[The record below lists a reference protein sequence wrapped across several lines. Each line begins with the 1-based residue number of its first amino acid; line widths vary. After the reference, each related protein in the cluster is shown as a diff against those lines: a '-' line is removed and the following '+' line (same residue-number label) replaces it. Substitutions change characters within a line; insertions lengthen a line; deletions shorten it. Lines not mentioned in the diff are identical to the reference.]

1 LDRYDRIGLQRK
13 NDERVKMKEPSAF
26 DVLKRYNT
34 FNGLNESEI
43 EFVKVLCESDRK
55 LIWLTKRYL
64 ETGSNHTLGTLIDT
78 FDKMYKSKPMSLEKL
93 NNAFRQAE
101 LRSMK

>member
-1 LDRYDRIGLQRK
+1 
-13 NDERVKMKEPSAF
+13 MKELSAF
-26 DVLKRYNT
+26 DVLKKYNT

-64 ETGSNHTLGTLIDT
+64 ETNSNHTLGTLVET
-78 FDKMYKSKPMSLEKL
+78 FYKMYKPKPMSLEDL
-93 NNAFRQAE
+93 DNAFLQAR
-101 LRSMK
+101 LRSKNGEV